1 MGHLSIHVLDT
12 ANGVPAAGVAVSL
25 YRLGSDG
32 ARVLVRHTRT
42 NGDGRTDAPLLSGED
57 WAPGTHELEFGV
69 GAYFAGTALAVPE
82 PPFLD
87 VVPVRFTM
95 TGTDSRYHVAL
106 LVSPWSY
113 SSYRGS

>member
-25 YRLGSDG
+25 YRLTAGGD
-32 ARVLVRHTRT
+32 RVLVRETRT
-42 NGDGRTDAPLLSGED
+42 NGDGRTDEPLLSGER

-69 GAYFAGTALAVPE
+69 GAYFSGTGMAVPQ

-87 VVPVRFTM
+87 IVPVRFTM
-95 TGTDSRYHVAL
+95 TGVDGRYHVAL